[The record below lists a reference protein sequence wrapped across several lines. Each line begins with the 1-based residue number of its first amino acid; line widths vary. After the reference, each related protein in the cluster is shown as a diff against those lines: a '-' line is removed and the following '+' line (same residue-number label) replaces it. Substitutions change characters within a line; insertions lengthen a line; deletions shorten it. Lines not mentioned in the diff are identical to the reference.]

1 MNVRRWTGPVRAR
14 AVACSA
20 AALVAAAC
28 GADRSP
34 VVVLVTLDTT
44 RADALGVY
52 GHPGARTP
60 TLDAW
65 ARSGALVRW
74 AVADVP
80 LTLPSHATLMTA
92 VPAAGHG
99 VRTNVAFRLGDGAY
113 TLAERF
119 SDAGFRTEA
128 VVSTLVLREETGI
141 AQGFAVYDDDVG
153 TPSVPVDPARYP
165 PLDPGPPTARRAEE
179 AVDHALAL
187 LRDAGGPT
195 FLWLHLFDAH
205 AVYDPPRP
213 WEQVAPDLYHAE
225 IAAMDAELRRLARR
239 LDGGDLRDRVVLA
252 VTADHGEGLEDHRE
266 EEHGLFV
273 YDEAVLV
280 PLLVSGPGV
289 PRVLLDDQAR
299 TIDVA
304 PTLLELAGLDGALGL
319 GGSLLPALAGR
330 GPVPDPV
337 AYCES
342 MRPRLSHGAS
352 ALKGWRTRDA
362 KFIWA
367 PEPERYDLAA
377 DPGELRN
384 VATAAGV
391 PRDRDRLSDLMESVR
406 DATEPCALPAG
417 ELDRETG
424 ERLASLGYVGGEP
437 DVPGRLPLAAE
448 LSVAGYDPKWIV
460 DVAMAGRDLE
470 VGLRDAARRKLQRFL
485 VTVPDAVAR
494 PELRPLWAT
503 AHQNLALVALG
514 SGDAEDAAE
523 EYAHA
528 LELDPG
534 NAAAREG
541 RVHALLEDGRF
552 EQALGEA
559 EAMLAGRGDDTRLRV
574 YRALGLALTGR
585 LARARSELESLRG
598 AGNPPDVRQTAT
610 QCLAR
615 LDSGGR
621 PHSLRAL
628 LAVR

>member
-1 MNVRRWTGPVRAR
+1 LNVRRRTGPVRAR

-52 GHPGARTP
+52 GHPEARTP

-141 AQGFAVYDDDVG
+141 AQGFAVYDDALG

-165 PLDPGPPTARRAEE
+165 PLDPGPPTVRRAEE

-187 LRDAGGPT
+187 LGDPDGPT

-213 WEQVAPDLYHAE
+213 WELAAPDLYHAE

-239 LDGGDLRDRVVLA
+239 LDGADLRDRAVLA

-367 PEPERYDLAA
+367 PEPERYDLTA

-417 ELDRETG
+417 ELDEDT
-424 ERLASLGYVGGEP
+424 EARLESLGYTGRRP
-437 DVPGRLPLAAE
+437 DVPGRLPPAAE

-470 VGLRDAARRKLQRFL
+470 VGLPEAARRKLLRFL
-485 VTVPDAVAR
+485 ATAPDPETR
-494 PELRPLWAT
+494 PDLRPLWSS
-503 AHQNLALVALG
+503 AHADLALLALQE
-514 SGDAEDAAE
+514 GDAAGAAR
-523 EYAHA
+523 EYRRA
-528 LELDPG
+528 LALDPE

-541 RVHALLEDGRF
+541 RVRALLEGGSFR
-552 EQALGEA
+552 EALEEA
-559 EAMLAGRGDDTRLRV
+559 DAMLALRPGETRLRV
-574 YRALGLALTGR
+574 FRALALALTGR
-585 LARARSELESLRG
+585 LAESRAAFVELDRESY
-598 AGNPPDVRQTAT
+598 PPDVRQTAAY
-610 QCLAR
+610 CRAR
-615 LDSGGR
+615 LDAGDPSG
-621 PHSLRAL
+621 LRSL
-628 LAVR
+628 LAIR